1 MIQTLHFRLTLMS
14 TQLDAIGLL
23 ALIQRLE
30 KKNTVQDLKYI
41 TTVDLPVKVANA
53 LTIGILDLN

>member
-1 MIQTLHFRLTLMS
+1 MIQTLHFRLTLTN

-41 TTVDLPVKVANA
+41 TTVDLHVKVANV

>member
-1 MIQTLHFRLTLMS
+1 MIQTLHFRLTLTN
-14 TQLDAIGLL
+14 TQLDVIGLL

-41 TTVDLPVKVANA
+41 TTVDLHVKVANA

>member
-41 TTVDLPVKVANA
+41 TTVDLHVKVANA

>member
-1 MIQTLHFRLTLMS
+1 MIQTLHFRLTLTN
-14 TQLDAIGLL
+14 TQLDVIGLL

-30 KKNTVQDLKYI
+30 KKNIVQDLKYT
-41 TTVDLPVKVANA
+41 TTVDLHVKVANA